1 MYCNPL
7 HTCKTYIV
15 FVLPRHLFSSQYE
28 RDVDEFLRWTQSGR
42 GGNGRERDPRDR
54 YPSSRRWC
62 DVIKTSKHSLLI
74 SSTTSSFFSLE
85 ASKTFKSI
93 RVVIFYFL
101 NPVQITVT
109 GSALADSSQ
118 PTNPASI
125 SVLWFCQTTSFF
137 LAVRA
142 FSDSSMRSQLHL
154 FLWSKSCIALV

>member
-15 FVLPRHLFSSQYE
+15 FVLPRHRFSSQYE

-62 DVIKTSKHSLLI
+62 DVIKTKKTFTPHLQYNVIIFFSRSLKHSKIFELLFI
-74 SSTTSSFFSLE
+74 LFF
-85 ASKTFKSI
+85 FW
-93 RVVIFYFL
+93 

-125 SVLWFCQTTSFF
+125 SVLWFCQTTSFLF
-137 LAVRA
+137 LAVRVLRQQHA
-142 FSDSSMRSQLHL
+142 FSTAFVSL
-154 FLWSKSCIALV
+154 K